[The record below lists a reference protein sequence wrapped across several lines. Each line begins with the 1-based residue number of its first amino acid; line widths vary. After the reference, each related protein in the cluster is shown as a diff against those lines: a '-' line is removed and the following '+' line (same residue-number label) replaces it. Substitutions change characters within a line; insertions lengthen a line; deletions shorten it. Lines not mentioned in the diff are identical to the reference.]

1 MPKRK
6 FIPLENA
13 EDVEGPVTFTDVVIA
28 LHIGEVPTQ
37 LSEDDAEVFESSPLA
52 ESVIA
57 AFALGCAVGV
67 EFPDRIAPILEQTH
81 AGAVE
86 HIIEECRGPLTEQVA
101 AAKEAAETLEPVSF
115 IKSLVEGVEQAE
127 YADNETAHNALSM
140 SFEYGCIL
148 AHVQRAAAILVRNAY
163 NREQDAAVRELQ
175 ADDPDD
181 ADDDDVPGGPDPFH
195 SVQEFATEVME
206 AYEADIGFAGV

>member
-1 MPKRK
+1 MPDRK

-13 EDVEGPVTFTDVVIA
+13 DDVEGPVTFTDVVIA
-28 LHIGEVPTQ
+28 LHVEGLPTQ
-37 LSEDDAEVFESSPLA
+37 LSEDDEAVFEAGALA
-52 ESVIA
+52 ESVVA

-67 EFPDRIAPILEQTH
+67 EFPDRVGPILEQTH
-81 AGAVE
+81 EDAVE
-86 HIIEECRGPLTEQVA
+86 HIIEECRGPLTELVS
-101 AAKEAAETLEPVSF
+101 AAKEAAEPLQPESF
-115 IKSLVEGVEQAE
+115 IESLVDGVEQSE

-148 AHVQRAAAILVRNAY
+148 AHVQRSAAILVRNAY

-175 ADDPDD
+175 AEDPDD
-181 ADDDDVPGGPDPFH
+181 ADDDDLPGGPDPFH

-206 AYEADIGFAGV
+206 AYEADIGFASA